1 MARQLK
7 VRLGLDNSE
16 FRQGLKQSKQELS
29 QFASAIRNAISFA
42 GGQMLVDG
50 LKQGFKET
58 VVEGLNF
65 NDTLQQANISFKTML
80 KSAEA
85 ANKQVSDLWQLAE
98 DSPLE
103 FPELLTA
110 AKRMI
115 AFKFEA
121 EDVVDMLTDIGDAAS
136 ALALGSQGVDRI
148 TLALGQM
155 QMKGKVTGEE
165 MRQLTEAGINAWEY
179 LANALGKTVAE
190 TQKLSEKGLIPAKE
204 AIDVIL
210 LGMRQD
216 FGGGMQE
223 LAKTYS
229 GMMATLK
236 DSTKE
241 AMGAVMK
248 PAFDELT
255 SNILPNAINKI
266 KEFSAEVK
274 EKGLK
279 EGIISLFPEKD
290 AKRVSQTIDGI
301 TASFKVLLEDGSKV
315 ISTIGEGARLI
326 AQNWQTVSLVI
337 GSVVSAWIAYKTAVS
352 AAAAAQAVMNAA
364 SNANIYVLL
373 ASALIGVTTAAVGF
387 AKVQDNM
394 RRQTI
399 DTAVAR
405 ASEVEQTRNLVSE
418 YYTLRS
424 AANLTAEEKE
434 KLASLEQELIN
445 KLPEATRLI
454 DDQTLSYAQQK
465 QVLEELIATKNRDA
479 LLAGAL
485 AAKSSLPDLKRQLS
499 NLQETEKYL
508 QKELENAQ
516 KDFFREFQ
524 MPLDQ
529 YKFFRKP
536 TVKELQ
542 SALSDT
548 ISSRANIEEEI
559 KKAEAAIKAYD
570 DFVLSEQAESS
581 LVTSQKAKELAE
593 SLKSQREQ
601 AESELAQFRKR
612 SQDEAKAAAEEAAKS
627 LKDAMSKM
635 SAESSDHF
643 KKLKDSIRDFVSELR
658 TQRDEFANFGNMFE
672 RNVIEKF
679 SPAKIQSRLNRFL
692 KQIAEWQANLAQL
705 AQKGVDRNILE
716 GLRQMGLSGAGVV
729 AGLNQMNFQQL
740 SAAMESIS
748 QIRSIAAVQAM
759 QTVTYKHELDISGK
773 IDVRGYTTDGELEK
787 IKTIVAADLAE
798 QLRDVN
804 IPLSG
809 SVFRGVAP

>member
-255 SNILPNAINKI
+255 SNILPKAINKI

-337 GSVVSAWIAYKTAVS
+337 GSVVSAWIAYKTAVT

-387 AKVQDNM
+387 AKVQDKM

-434 KLASLEQELIN
+434 KLVSLEQQLVD

-485 AAKSSLPDLKRQLS
+485 AAKSALPDLKQQLS

-536 TVKELQ
+536 TVNELQ

-601 AESELAQFRKR
+601 AESELAQSRKR

-658 TQRDEFANFGNMFE
+658 NQRDEFANFGNMFE

-798 QLRDVN
+798 QIRDVN

>member
-255 SNILPNAINKI
+255 SNILPKAINKI

-337 GSVVSAWIAYKTAVS
+337 GSVVSAWIAYKTAVT

-387 AKVQDNM
+387 AKVQDKM

-405 ASEVEQTRNLVSE
+405 ASEVEQTRDLVSE

-479 LLAGAL
+479 LLSGAL

-499 NLQETEKYL
+499 NLQETEKSL

-516 KDFFREFQ
+516 TDFFREFQ

-529 YKFFRKP
+529 YKFFRKQ
-536 TVKELQ
+536 TVNELQ

-601 AESELAQFRKR
+601 AESELAQSRKR

-643 KKLKDSIRDFVSELR
+643 KKLKDSIRDFVLELR
-658 TQRDEFANFGNMFE
+658 NQRDEFANFGNMFE

-740 SAAMESIS
+740 SAAMDSIS

-809 SVFRGVAP
+809 NVFRGVAP

>member
-255 SNILPNAINKI
+255 SNILPKAINKI

-337 GSVVSAWIAYKTAVS
+337 GSVVSAWIAYKTAVT

-387 AKVQDNM
+387 AKVQDKM

-434 KLASLEQELIN
+434 KLVSLEQQLIS

-485 AAKSSLPDLKRQLS
+485 AAKSSLPDLKQQLS

-658 TQRDEFANFGNMFE
+658 NQRDEFANFGNMFE